1 MTAEQKDTVRDIA
14 RLLERIRLDMRKVK
28 GIRGISLAPDGETR
42 IDLDENESDAEYW
55 AALGI
60 WYGDGTI
67 RFRKVIG

>member
-28 GIRGISLAPDGETR
+28 GIRGISLSPDGETR

-60 WYGDGTI
+60 RYGDGTI